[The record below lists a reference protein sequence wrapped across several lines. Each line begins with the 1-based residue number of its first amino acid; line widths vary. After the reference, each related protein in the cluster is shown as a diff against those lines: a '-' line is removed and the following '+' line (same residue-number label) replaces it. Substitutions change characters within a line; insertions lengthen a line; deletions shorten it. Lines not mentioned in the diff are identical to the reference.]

1 MLWFKNDKGALK
13 YKKKCYLKID
23 KIVFF
28 IYLIKNFNETM
39 SKIV

>member
-28 IYLIKNFNETM
+28 YLLNKKF
-39 SKIV
+39 